1 VCAKDYELL
10 NIGKA
15 LERLKDFRVA
25 CNVLEVVMR
34 QYYATTLLSTQNKM
48 FTDVTKA
55 NTLLG
60 SPEYQVS
67 I

>member
-1 VCAKDYELL
+1 
-10 NIGKA
+10 
-15 LERLKDFRVA
+15 VA

-55 NTLLG
+55 NALLG

-67 I
+67 IWIPRCIRTKLC